1 MILKITIKSEKRRGS
16 RRIARKVRKKVC
28 QSSLEK
34 IKINKI
40 MLNKV
45 PIMMS
50 QRFDF
55 MAWCRES

>member
-1 MILKITIKSEKRRGS
+1 
-16 RRIARKVRKKVC
+16 VKKGEAPDGL
-28 QSSLEK
+28 SLEK